1 MPDAYVI
8 QIGGRTAG
16 IVARDGLDLRFN
28 FFAASHDFSALEC
41 RSFPD
46 PLTAERA
53 GAPSREIWKSTAPSR
68 EPDDP
73 IQAGGPACKRGC
85 EPRKSVGED
94 PTITLI
100 VPASSAGEPRMDV
113 HRCP

>member
-28 FFAASHDFSALEC
+28 FFAASHDFNALEC

-53 GAPSREIWKSTAPSR
+53 ARHLAKYGSLPRRVR

-73 IQAGGPACKRGC
+73 IQAGGPGVQTGLRAP
-85 EPRKSVGED
+85 EVGRRRPD
-94 PTITLI
+94 DHTDRSGI
-100 VPASSAGEPRMDV
+100 VSG
-113 HRCP
+113 

>member
-28 FFAASHDFSALEC
+28 FFAASHDFNVLEC

-53 GAPSREIWKSTAPSR
+53 ARHLATYGSLSRRVESLTIPSKRAVR
-68 EPDDP
+68 
-73 IQAGGPACKRGC
+73 ACKRGC